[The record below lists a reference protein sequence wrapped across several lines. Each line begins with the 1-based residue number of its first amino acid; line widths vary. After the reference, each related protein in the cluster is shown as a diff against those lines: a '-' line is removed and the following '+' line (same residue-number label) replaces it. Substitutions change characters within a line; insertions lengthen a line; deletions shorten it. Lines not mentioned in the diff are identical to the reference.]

1 METIFRIAELLATA
15 FAASW
20 ITRLLTIKARV
31 RQENAEASKTEAG
44 VKADEI
50 ENIRQTM
57 DAVYKPI
64 IEDLKTQV
72 AELRDEVRDV
82 RQENERLKAENGEL
96 REALREIRP
105 DLVPTRRESNARK
118 QPRKDNGQF
127 RKKEE

>member
-1 METIFRIAELLATA
+1 MDYIQIAELIGSA
-15 FAASW
+15 FIGGWLS
-20 ITRLLTIKARV
+20 RLLTIKARV
-31 RQENAEASKTEAG
+31 RQEKAGASKAEAEA
-44 VKADEI
+44 KADEI